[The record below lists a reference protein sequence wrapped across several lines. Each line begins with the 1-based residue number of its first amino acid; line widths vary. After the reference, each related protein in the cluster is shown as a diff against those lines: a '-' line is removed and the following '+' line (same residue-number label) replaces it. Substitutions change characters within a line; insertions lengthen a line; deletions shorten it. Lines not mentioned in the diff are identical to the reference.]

1 MPTLDNTGFPYNEI
15 PKKHYTYDAPRKYGQ
30 EELKEEL
37 EQTNIR
43 DLVDKAP
50 SGQAI
55 YDKCMEIAT
64 MLLKKNIAYGNS
76 ALKPIRV
83 FSTASTSEQ
92 LLVRIDDK
100 LNRIKNGMAVSPD
113 EDAIDDLIGYLILLK
128 VQYAKEN
135 NE

>member
-1 MPTLDNTGFPYNEI
+1 MPTFDNAGFPYNEI

-30 EELKEEL
+30 EELKEEFQ
-37 EQTNIR
+37 QTNIR

-76 ALKPIRV
+76 ALDPIRV
-83 FSTASTSEQ
+83 FSRASTTEQ

-100 LNRIKNGMAVSPD
+100 LNRLKNGSEYPD
-113 EDAIDDLIGYLILLK
+113 EDTVVDLIGYLVLLK
-128 VQYAKEN
+128 VALDN
-135 NE
+135 DTM